1 MMIKSNMCSISMI
14 VGVNNKWDTKC
25 PERDMKCPEGEPQ
38 IINSSN
44 INSSATGPLGDD
56 HVSSGR
62 EPINNVNINKLVFNI
77 ESINQPASYNE
88 IIKKDRNIK
97 PFFDT
102 FKKLKA
108 DDKPN
113 ICLVDC
119 TRLVE
124 NQENVYAGLVENY
137 NKDFAV
143 LMWNTNG
150 VKMYH
155 HSLENNIMQI
165 KRKNIS
171 CNKYYSKININEAL
185 QFMYDNGGI
194 NVFPRIIIIA
204 GVEKLSTPESDAIYR
219 SCSHHWNITD
229 MYYIPTWIAPVHEI
243 KTEICRLAGFSYGS
257 HRLFLHTTSPV
268 ANAFAI
274 SYVNV
279 VARPSEY
286 IPSKLTGKS
295 TISDGELAPSEVGQS
310 PSKVNDA
317 GEGGINEDVGDMGE
331 KEYNRLNKMFQKW
344 AKANTKIAK
353 LVKSIDPDK
362 IYSEEEF
369 KKKCKIS
376 GITDMGKIMNETRG
390 NSNGFGKLIRKNI
403 NDNVASLGMG
413 GTYQLYPC
421 LVSCYKL
428 FFV

>member
-1 MMIKSNMCSISMI
+1 MMMKSNMCSISMI
-14 VGVNNKWDTKC
+14 VGLNNQLDLKC
-25 PERDMKCPEGEPQ
+25 PLW
-38 IINSSN
+38 
-44 INSSATGPLGDD
+44 GPSIVDSESID
-56 HVSSGR
+56 
-62 EPINNVNINKLVFNI
+62 NVNINKLVFNI
-77 ESINQPASYNE
+77 ESINKPTSYHE
-88 IIKKDRNIK
+88 IIKNDRNIK

-102 FKKLKA
+102 FKKLKS
-108 DDKPN
+108 DDIPT

-124 NQENVYAGLVENY
+124 NQENMYAGLVENY

-204 GVEKLSTPESDAIYR
+204 GIENLSTPESDAIYR

-243 KTEICRLAGFSYGS
+243 KKEICRLAGFSNGS
-257 HRLFLHTTSPV
+257 HRLFLHTTSHI

-274 SYVNV
+274 SHVNAV
-279 VARPSEY
+279 TRPSEY
-286 IPSKLTGKS
+286 LQAKLAGFS
-295 TISDGELAPSEVGQS
+295 TTSYEELALQEVRQS
-310 PSKVNDA
+310 PPEVRQSPPEVNDT
-317 GEGGINEDVGDMGE
+317 GEGDVGDMGE

-344 AKANTKIAK
+344 ANANTKIAK

-369 KKKCKIS
+369 KKKCKIG

-403 NDNVASLGMG
+403 NDNVASLGTG